1 MRARWRSSTGCAL
14 PSLEALKPVSG
25 ARASSRP
32 GARHWRVY
40 TRPRRAQKYTAEIG
54 SSDMSNPAAPLAD
67 LVISGA
73 TVVTD
78 TSSFDAS
85 VAIRGGRIL
94 AVGEHAAMPSARE
107 TFDASGLHLLPGAI
121 DVHVH
126 FREPG
131 YTYKEDWQTGTAAAA
146 AGGVTTVFEM
156 PNVDPPTGTA
166 EALALKLEA
175 AGKAHVDYGLY
186 GLLAEDTI
194 ENLETL
200 IDGGVAGFKCFMG
213 NTFGNLPSPST
224 GAMLEGFE
232 IIAKHGLRIALHAET
247 ASIMAWREKK
257 LQSAGRT
264 DPLAHLAS
272 RPAVVAIEAVSRA
285 AVLAEWTGARIH
297 ILHISSAD
305 ELRPLREAKTRGVD
319 ITGETCPHYLLFDER
334 AYTDHRSIIRV
345 NPPVRERRH
354 QVGLWEG
361 LRDGTI
367 DMIATDHAPHIPA
380 EKLRNDIWTVD
391 CGFPGVET
399 QMPLMLTQVRAGRLS
414 LVDYVRLTST
424 KPAKAFGLYP
434 AKGALLPGS
443 DADITLVDLD
453 RGDTIAAD
461 QFQSRSKITPFEGM
475 KVTGMPIHTLV
486 RGRFVMKDRQ
496 VLGETKGWGRS
507 VRRIQRMPPPQPKNS
522 DQTLM
527 AVTRKLGAAEAGS
540 RQRDEG

>member
-1 MRARWRSSTGCAL
+1 MT
-14 PSLEALKPVSG
+14 
-25 ARASSRP
+25 
-32 GARHWRVY
+32 
-40 TRPRRAQKYTAEIG
+40 
-54 SSDMSNPAAPLAD
+54 NPTTPIAD
-67 LVISGA
+67 LVILGA
-73 TVVTD
+73 RVVTD
-78 TSSFDAS
+78 TASFDAG
-85 VAIRGGRIL
+85 VAIKDGQIL
-94 AVGEHAAMPSARE
+94 AIGEERAMPTARE
-107 TFDASGLHLLPGAI
+107 TFDATGLHLLPGAI

-131 YTYKEDWQTGTAAAA
+131 YTHKEDWQTGTAAAA
-146 AGGVTTVFEM
+146 MGGVTTVFEM
-156 PNVDPPTGTA
+156 PNVDPPTATP
-166 EALALKLEA
+166 EALALKQEA
-175 AGKAHVDYGLY
+175 AKKAHVDYGLY
-186 GLLAEDTI
+186 GLLAEDNI
-194 ENLETL
+194 DQLEAL

-232 IIAKHGLRIALHAET
+232 IIAEHGLRIALHAET
-247 ASIMAWREKK
+247 ASIIARREKR

-264 DPLAHLAS
+264 DPLAHLGS

-305 ELRPLREAKTRGVD
+305 ELRPLHEAKARGVD

-345 NPPVRERRH
+345 NPPVREKRH

-414 LVDYVRLTST
+414 LSDYVRLTST

-443 DADITLVDLD
+443 DADITLVDLN
-453 RGDTIAAD
+453 REDTIAAA

-475 KVTGMPIHTLV
+475 KVTGVPMHTLV

-496 VLGETKGWGRS
+496 IVGGTRGWGRS

-522 DQTLM
+522 DQTLV
-527 AVTRKLGAAEAGS
+527 AVTRGVGAAAAG
-540 RQRDEG
+540 RKETGEG

>member
-1 MRARWRSSTGCAL
+1 MTDRT
-14 PSLEALKPVSG
+14 V
-25 ARASSRP
+25 
-32 GARHWRVY
+32 
-40 TRPRRAQKYTAEIG
+40 
-54 SSDMSNPAAPLAD
+54 AD

-78 TSSFDAS
+78 DAS
-85 VAIRGGRIL
+85 FAGAVAIKDGKIL
-94 AVGEHAAMPSARE
+94 AIGEERAMPSARE
-107 TFDASGLHLLPGAI
+107 TFDATGLHLLPGAI

-131 YTYKEDWQTGTAAAA
+131 YTHKEDWQTGTAAAA
-146 AGGVTTVFEM
+146 MGGVTTVFEM
-156 PNVDPPTGTA
+156 PNVDPPTATP
-166 EALALKLEA
+166 ETLALKQEVA
-175 AGKAHVDYGLY
+175 KKAHVDYGLY
-186 GLLAEDTI
+186 GLLAEDNIDHLEALI
-194 ENLETL
+194 E
-200 IDGGVAGFKCFMG
+200 GGVAGFKCFMG

-232 IIAKHGLRIALHAET
+232 IIAGRGLRIALHAET
-247 ASIMAWREKK
+247 ASIIARREKR
-257 LQSAGRT
+257 LQAAGRT

-305 ELRPLREAKTRGVD
+305 ELRPLHEAKARGVD

-354 QVGLWEG
+354 QVGLWDG

-367 DMIATDHAPHIPA
+367 DMIATDHAPHTPA

-399 QMPLMLTQVRAGRLS
+399 QMPLMLTEVHAGRMS
-414 LVDYVRLTST
+414 ICDYVRWSAVN
-424 KPAKAFGLYP
+424 PAKIWGLYP
-434 AKGALLPGS
+434 RKGVVQAGS
-443 DADITLVDLD
+443 DADRALVDLD
-453 RGDTIAAD
+453 RAWTVDDAML
-461 QFQSRSKITPFEGM
+461 QSRAKITPWHGREVRGL
-475 KVTGMPIHTLV
+475 PIHTLV

-496 VLGETKGWGRS
+496 MVGESKGWGRS

-522 DQTLM
+522 DQTLA
-527 AVTRKLGAAEAGS
+527 AVTRGAG
-540 RQRDEG
+540 RGK

>member
-1 MRARWRSSTGCAL
+1 
-14 PSLEALKPVSG
+14 
-25 ARASSRP
+25 
-32 GARHWRVY
+32 
-40 TRPRRAQKYTAEIG
+40 
-54 SSDMSNPAAPLAD
+54 MSNSQASVTD
-67 LVISGA
+67 LIISGA
-73 TVVTD
+73 TVVSD
-78 TSSFDAS
+78 TAAFKAS
-85 VAIRGGRIL
+85 VAISNGSVL
-94 AVGEHAAMPSARE
+94 AIGDAGAMPAARE
-107 TFDASGLHLLPGAI
+107 VLDATGLHLLPGAI

-131 YTYKEDWQTGTAAAA
+131 YTHKEDWQTGTAAAA
-146 AGGVTTVFEM
+146 MGGVTTVFDM
-156 PNVDPPTGTA
+156 PNVDPPTGTP
-166 EALALKLEA
+166 EALALKQEA
-175 AGKAHVDYGLY
+175 AKKAHVDYGIY
-186 GLLAEDTI
+186 GLLAED
-194 ENLETL
+194 NVDQLEAL
-200 IDGGVAGFKCFMG
+200 IKGGVAAFKCCMG

-224 GAMLEGFE
+224 GAMLEAFE
-232 IIAKHGLRIALHAET
+232 IIAQHGMRIALHAET
-247 ASIMAWREKK
+247 ASIMAWREKR
-257 LQSAGRT
+257 LQAAGRN

-272 RPAVVAIEAVSRA
+272 RPAVVAVEAVSRA

-305 ELRPLREAKTRGVD
+305 ELRPLREAKARGVD

-334 AYTDHRSIIRV
+334 AYTDQRGVIRV

-354 QVGLWEG
+354 QIGLWEG

-367 DMIATDHAPHIPA
+367 DMIATDHAPHTPA